1 MNDEEIK
8 NNEILDID
16 TDVFDTEIDL
26 FEIGEFEEDDQ

>member
-1 MNDEEIK
+1 MNAEEIK

-26 FEIGEFEEDDQ
+26 FEIGEFDEENL